1 MDSQVSFFFTSIKH
15 GYHKK
20 KIGPKM
26 CQLFHVEETTML
38 FGKELQGM
46 VEDIVVG
53 GGHFIVDLK

>member
-1 MDSQVSFFFTSIKH
+1 
-15 GYHKK
+15 
-20 KIGPKM
+20 M
-26 CQLFHVEETTML
+26 CQLIHVEETTML